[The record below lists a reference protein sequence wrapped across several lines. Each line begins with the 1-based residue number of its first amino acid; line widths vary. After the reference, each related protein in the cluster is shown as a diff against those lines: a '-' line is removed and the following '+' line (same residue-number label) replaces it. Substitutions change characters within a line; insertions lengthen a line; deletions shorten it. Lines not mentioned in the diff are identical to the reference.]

1 MTDTPQP
8 QGGESASA
16 APENTKFNPLPMLAA
31 PGAAPES
38 LLGRRIATARSHYK
52 LSAEAL
58 SRLSKLVDVPD
69 GRGVS
74 PPSISRYESG
84 EALPGAREL
93 RLLCESLEVSPHWLI
108 YGEVGQAGISVPEQ
122 ALLDALRLFVA
133 STKDD
138 ANVGGLPLS
147 ETIAFH
153 ARQAREQRLKEARR
167 PT

>member
-1 MTDTPQP
+1 MIDTPQP
-8 QGGESASA
+8 QGGDATSA
-16 APENTKFNPLPMLAA
+16 APENTKFNPPSMPASSGM
-31 PGAAPES
+31 PPES
-38 LLGRRIATARSHYK
+38 MLGRCLHTARNHYK

-58 SRLSKLVDVPD
+58 SRLSKLVDVPE

-108 YGEVGQAGISVPEQ
+108 YGEVMSGGVSAVEQ
-122 ALLDALRLFVA
+122 ALLDALRVFVA

-138 ANVGGLPLS
+138 ANVGGAPLS
-147 ETIAFH
+147 TTLAFF
-153 ARQAREQRLKEARR
+153 AQQEREQRLKEARR